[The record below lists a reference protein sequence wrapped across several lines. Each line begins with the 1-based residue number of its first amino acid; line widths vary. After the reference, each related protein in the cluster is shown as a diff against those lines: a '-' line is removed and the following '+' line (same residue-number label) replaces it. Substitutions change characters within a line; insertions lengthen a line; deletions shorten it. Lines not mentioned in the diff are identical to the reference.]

1 MVMKFSLTQND
12 KSTAMDEV
20 ILGLISVVC
29 LVVGIL
35 LIVLKPSLW
44 IISSTSM
51 VVAGVMIT
59 LVGVMFVPCVIY
71 RLMTNDKK

>member
-1 MVMKFSLTQND
+1 MKFSLTQND
-12 KSTAMDEV
+12 KSTVMDEV

-29 LVVGIL
+29 LAVGIL

-51 VVAGVMIT
+51 VVAGVMIA

>member
-1 MVMKFSLTQND
+1 MKFSLTQND
-12 KSTAMDEV
+12 KSTAMDEL
-20 ILGLISVVC
+20 ILGLISIVC
-29 LVVGIL
+29 LAVGIL
-35 LIVLKPSLW
+35 LIVLKPSVW

-51 VVAGVMIT
+51 VVAGVLIA